1 MGNKKHGKKF
11 TEVKKKFD
19 TTKFYPIEE
28 AIKMVKE
35 MSWANFNESV
45 DVAIRLGINTRRSD
59 EQVRGAVNLPHGS
72 GKQSKVLVF
81 AQGEKVKEAQ
91 DAGADFVGGEE
102 LAEKVQQGWTDFN
115 VTIATPDMM
124 KVVGKLGRVLGP
136 RGLMPNPKVGTVTFD
151 VKEAV
156 SSAKKGKVE
165 YRADRFGIVHSMIG
179 KINFAEEHL
188 ISNFKALIDAIIRAK
203 PASSKGRYLQSI
215 AISST
220 MGPGIKVDTMKI
232 MMGAE
237 KR

>member
-11 TEVKKKFD
+11 TEVKKKVD
-19 TTKFYPIEE
+19 QTKSYSLEE
-28 AIKMVKE
+28 AVKLVKE
-35 MSWANFNESV
+35 ASWANFNESV

-72 GKQSKVLVF
+72 GKQSKVVVF

-91 DAGADFVGGEE
+91 EAGADFVGGEE
-102 LAEKVQQGWTDFN
+102 LAEKIQQGWTDFD

-151 VKEAV
+151 VQEAV

-165 YRADRFGIVHSMIG
+165 YRADRFGIVHAMVG
-179 KINFAEEHL
+179 KINFTEDQL
-188 ISNFKALIDAIIRAK
+188 MTNITALIDAVLRAK
-203 PASSKGRYLQSI
+203 PASSKGRYVLSV

-220 MGPGIKVDTMKI
+220 MGPGIKVDTTKI
-232 MMGAE
+232 LTGAE